1 MASLMIPYSV
11 CCDVRSRRERFSSG
25 LVSYNRTLQIGISK
39 NLSCS
44 RVQQRNLTG
53 EQQQQ
58 QQQQQQKKKK
68 KKKNAKVTE
77 CSIHGSI
84 GVHPTINDSDS
95 EGPPAF
101 EDVPHLSNY
110 LPHLPVNT
118 LLFSFLLY
126 KFMLC
131 TLF

>member
-25 LVSYNRTLQIGISK
+25 LVSYNRTLQIAISK

-44 RVQQRNLTG
+44 RVQQRNLIG
-53 EQQQQ
+53 GQL
-58 QQQQQQKKKK
+58 QQQQQKKKK
-68 KKKNAKVTE
+68 KKIAKVTE

-126 KFMLC
+126 NFMLC
-131 TLF
+131 TFFEYLL

>member
-1 MASLMIPYSV
+1 MSV
-11 CCDVRSRRERFSSG
+11 MTHKAI
-25 LVSYNRTLQIGISK
+25 NPA
-39 NLSCS
+39 
-44 RVQQRNLTG
+44 
-53 EQQQQ
+53 
-58 QQQQQQKKKK
+58 QQQQKM
-68 KKKNAKVTE
+68 KKNAKVTL

-118 LLFSFLLY
+118 VLFSFFLCN
-126 KFMLC
+126 FMLR